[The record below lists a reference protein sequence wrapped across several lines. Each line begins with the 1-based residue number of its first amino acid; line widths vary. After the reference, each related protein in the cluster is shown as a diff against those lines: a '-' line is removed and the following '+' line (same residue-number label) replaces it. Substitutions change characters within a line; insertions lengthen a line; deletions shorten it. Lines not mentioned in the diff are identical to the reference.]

1 MSFAR
6 NPRVDLGGL
15 TLGRRKTFGAVET
28 KATPSATAPVDVPVK
43 FYTFD
48 RETMTTLG
56 TGDKRAPYR
65 QRKGEFKRI
74 VDWGQLKLMLM
85 EMQFLNMYW
94 NPNEIPNPIVL
105 YIGAASG
112 KKGHMDFLAKLY
124 PAVHFVL
131 YDSEPITTHGPN
143 IEIHQKLF
151 DDDDVKKWKPYGN
164 RIFLI
169 SDIRRTAYSSDVQDY
184 GSTEEI
190 AENEKLVQEDMKLQE
205 NWVFE
210 INPVQALLK
219 FRLPYWYGKM
229 MNQTLD
235 QTFSY
240 LDGIVYLQP
249 WIGATSSEARL
260 VPTKFFAPTVATTP
274 VVTWKYRRID
284 WNIKTYEDMIFY
296 HNSEVREKF
305 EFINPINNTTNRI
318 FPELGLNNEYDS
330 VLSVYI
336 VIDYLKK
343 IGVTPT
349 DERVEKLM
357 EQIMFECDP
366 NDSKLTLKTRQLQR
380 EHKDNTIKLT
390 RKILFRKELI
400 KRLINLSQNNLVYEL
415 ENIID
420 RYFLTLYNYPDDE
433 PKHIQKMIDEL
444 KEKKI
449 VLDGKN
455 IDNNSV
461 IVQTTLLN
469 PETVPLSNDDKQ
481 LYSKLE
487 GILSANISA
496 QLELMPKTD
505 TLAVTK
511 KRNELNSKVPG
522 CIFDYMSIG
531 IGRGQHWGTNKD
543 LMMYLYTKGFRNEA
557 FASPFNSFME
567 RVINESK
574 DASVRSSP
582 GRYFSLFSGDKYFRS
597 QGNFFESKMNSFS
610 GGWVVNP
617 PFVESIIEDCVNK
630 ILPEFENGTQI
641 ILITPSWTDTTW
653 YSKLRSLTERTTNIQ
668 MITGNRM
675 KYYDY
680 ISEKDV
686 IAPFQSVIWI
696 MNFPVDNIAKLALA
710 A

>member
-6 NPRVDLGGL
+6 NSRIDLGGL
-15 TLGRRKTFGAVET
+15 TLGRRTTFGHAET
-28 KATPSATAPVDVPVK
+28 KTAPLVPTVAETPVK

-48 RETMTTLG
+48 RETMTTIG
-56 TGDKRAPYR
+56 TGNKTAPYR
-65 QRKGEFKRI
+65 KRKGEFKRI

-94 NPNEIPNPIVL
+94 NSNEIPNPIVL

-131 YDSEPITTHGPN
+131 YDGEPITTHAPN

-151 DDDDVKKWKPYGN
+151 DDDDVKKWKQYGN

-169 SDIRRTAYSSDVQDY
+169 SDIRRIAYSSEVLDY

-205 NWVFE
+205 NWVLE
-210 INPVQALLK
+210 INPVQAFLK

-260 VPTKFFAPTVATTP
+260 VPTKFFVPAADASAAP
-274 VVTWKYRRID
+274 TWKYRKID
-284 WNIKTYEDMIFY
+284 WNIKTYEDMMFY

-305 EFINPINNTTNRI
+305 EFINPINNTTNPV

-330 VLSVYI
+330 ILSVYI

-349 DERVEKLM
+349 DKRVEKLM

-366 NDSKLTLKTRQLQR
+366 NDSKLTLKTRQLQK
-380 EHKDNTIKLT
+380 EHKDSSIKLP

-400 KRLINLSQNNLVYEL
+400 KRLTALNQNGLIYEL

-420 RYFLTLYNYPDDE
+420 RYYLSLYNYPDE
-433 PKHIQKMIDEL
+433 ETKYTQKMIDEF
-444 KEKKI
+444 KEKNI
-449 VLDGKN
+449 ILDGK
-455 IDNNSV
+455 DSSNNMT

-469 PETVPLSNDDKQ
+469 PESVPLSNDDKK
-481 LYSKLE
+481 LYAQLE
-487 GILSANISA
+487 GILNTNVNA
-496 QLELMPKTD
+496 QLELIPKTD
-505 TLAVTK
+505 ALAVTNK
-511 KRNELNSKVPG
+511 KKEISSRIPE
-522 CIFDYMSIG
+522 CIFNYMTIG
-531 IGRGQHWGTNKD
+531 IGRGQHWGVNKD
-543 LMMYLYTKGFRNEA
+543 LMMYLYNKGIRNEA

-574 DASVRSSP
+574 DVSLRNSP
-582 GRYFSLFSGDKYFRS
+582 GKYFSLFNVDKHFRS
-597 QGNFFESKMNSFS
+597 QGNFFESKMSNYA
-610 GGWVVNP
+610 GGWLVNP
-617 PFVESIIEDCVNK
+617 PFVESILENCTDK
-630 ILPEFENGTQI
+630 ILKEFETGTQI
-641 ILITPSWTDTTW
+641 IMITPTWTDAIW
-653 YSKLRSLTERTTNIQ
+653 YSKLRSLTEKTPNCQ
-668 MITGNRM
+668 MISANRM

-686 IAPFQSVIWI
+686 IAPFQSLIWI
-696 MNFPVDNIAKLALA
+696 MNFPVDNISKLALA